1 MSANRS
7 LLPVGIA
14 SVALALAGC
23 GSGSGDGM
31 ATGTSGPIQ
40 GLQPTLASIQS
51 NVFTPICTGCHSGQS
66 APQGL
71 DLSAGNSAA
80 HLINV
85 QSPQDPTL
93 TRVIPGDPD
102 HSLLIQ
108 KLEGTQTVG
117 QRMPRGGPFLDQ
129 STINVIRQWIANG
142 APTT

>member
-1 MSANRS
+1 MVSI
-7 LLPVGIA
+7 V
-14 SVALALAGC
+14 LALGGC
-23 GSGSGDGM
+23 GSGNGDGM
-31 ATGTSGPIQ
+31 SPAGGTSGPIP
-40 GLQPTLASIQS
+40 GLQPTLASIQD
-51 NVFTPICTGCHSGQS
+51 NVFTPICTGCHSGAG

-71 DLSAGNSAA
+71 QLTAGNSAA
-80 HLINV
+80 NLINV
-85 QSPQDPTL
+85 QSPQDPSL

-129 STINVIRQWIANG
+129 STIDVIRQWITNG